1 MYKDVIQLNLINT
14 TNITIPINNP
24 HTTINFNN
32 DIQLPNNSYIT
43 RLSLLADAKIHNI
56 TSTQI
61 VVIDGAQIIFNPGT
75 WDINQLM
82 DKLNTGNAIFN
93 LVISGKDTYKVHI
106 LQHTHNQQYQ
116 VGNVH
121 ITDFQSIDFSNAHQI
136 KNILGIEDD
145 QMSGINIVKQ
155 YPVNDTNNKVVVS
168 DGDSAI
174 SNVVIPNGNY
184 SFDDY
189 LSMLESKLRLSTPP
203 ISIDQR
209 SDKYVQFNF
218 SQYIKFVRDPIS
230 MVGSMTSI
238 NTSIHVYKRLLVW
251 MKSSIYHKIL
261 HSLFKYS
268 MNLMKAILELFQWD
282 ITSQLTF

>member
-1 MYKDVIQLNLINT
+1 MIKDAIQLNLINT

-32 DIQLPNNSYIT
+32 HIQLPNNSYIT

-106 LQHTHNQQYQ
+106 
-116 VGNVH
+116 
-121 ITDFQSIDFSNAHQI
+121 TDFQSIDFSNAHQI

-155 YPVNDTNNKVVVS
+155 YSVNDTNNKVVVS
-168 DGDSAI
+168 DGDSTI

-189 LSMLESKLRLSTPP
+189 LSMLESKLRLSTPLVSVDYQSSP
-203 ISIDQR
+203 IPFYSSLNVNNQNRMIQND
-209 SDKYVQFNF
+209 YQF
-218 SQYIKFVRDPIS
+218 
-230 MVGSMTSI
+230 
-238 NTSIHVYKRLLVW
+238 
-251 MKSSIYHKIL
+251 
-261 HSLFKYS
+261 HSLDKVIVLLS
-268 MNLMKAILELFQWD
+268 K
-282 ITSQLTF
+282 

>member
-1 MYKDVIQLNLINT
+1 MIKDAIQLNLINT

-106 LQHTHNQQYQ
+106 
-116 VGNVH
+116 
-121 ITDFQSIDFSNAHQI
+121 TDFQSIDFSNAHQI

-155 YPVNDTNNKVVVS
+155 YPVKDT
-168 DGDSAI
+168 A
-174 SNVVIPNGNY
+174 
-184 SFDDY
+184 
-189 LSMLESKLRLSTPP
+189 SKAL
-203 ISIDQR
+203 
-209 SDKYVQFNF
+209 N
-218 SQYIKFVRDPIS
+218 
-230 MVGSMTSI
+230 
-238 NTSIHVYKRLLVW
+238 
-251 MKSSIYHKIL
+251 
-261 HSLFKYS
+261 
-268 MNLMKAILELFQWD
+268 
-282 ITSQLTF
+282 